1 MEFLEPLKNS
11 GYFYILYF
19 KKYTIKIFTIK
30 LLVKIAIHARIY
42 TKSSTFYI
50 RKIFIF
56 PSFTSISY

>member
-1 MEFLEPLKNS
+1 MKFSKPLKNS

-19 KKYTIKIFTIK
+19 KKYIIKIFTIE
-30 LLVKIAIHARIY
+30 LLAKVTIHARIY

-56 PSFTSISY
+56 PSSISISY